1 MKEGEKIKKFHV
13 IPKMKGLVCL
23 YYKNRATYVCTYTLD
38 GALRIPNPLMKPL
51 ILLKKV
57 AKQNVKYRRNA
68 NLANG
73 DAIQSHY
80 AG

>member
-1 MKEGEKIKKFHV
+1 M
-13 IPKMKGLVCL
+13 
-23 YYKNRATYVCTYTLD
+23 YTLD

-57 AKQNVKYRRNA
+57 AKQNVKYRKNA

-73 DAIQSHY
+73 DAIQSY
-80 AG
+80 YVG